1 MNAAGRARLRAC
13 CAATAFALVAGMP
26 AAAQAAMYRCPSPY
40 GEGTVVTNG
49 VDESTAAERGC
60 DALQTR
66 RSTLDG
72 PARSPAPAA
81 KAADDWITPRAAPAR
96 RVASVR
102 PTPADSASANASAN
116 ANASASASPEPTPR
130 RIDPAVQRERDGDRR
145 SILDEELDRE
155 VKARQA
161 LSQRT
166 ETTADPAQREPLK
179 AQLQRHTAN
188 IDALQREISRLR

>member
-13 CAATAFALVAGMP
+13 CAATAFALVAGLP

-72 PARSPAPAA
+72 PARSPAAAA

-102 PTPADSASANASAN
+102 PTPADGASVN
-116 ANASASASPEPTPR
+116 ANASPEPTPR